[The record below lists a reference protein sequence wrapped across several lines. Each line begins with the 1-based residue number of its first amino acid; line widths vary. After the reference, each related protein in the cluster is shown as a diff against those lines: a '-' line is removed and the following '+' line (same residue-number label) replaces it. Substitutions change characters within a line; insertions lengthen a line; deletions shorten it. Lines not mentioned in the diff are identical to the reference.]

1 MIDSFFRTG
10 KNCYPEVFLEEC
22 NLVVKEKKMPEDI
35 TNEIPSDS
43 DREDSDKE
51 NPNEENSNE
60 KKLSIECV

>member
-1 MIDSFFRTG
+1 
-10 KNCYPEVFLEEC
+10 
-22 NLVVKEKKMPEDI
+22 MPEDI

-60 KKLSIECV
+60 KKLSIECVQFSYF

>member
-1 MIDSFFRTG
+1 M
-10 KNCYPEVFLEEC
+10 FLEEC